1 MRYFLFTILLV
12 VPLLLTAQ
20 SKKEQIATLNLRVDS
35 LSEVLMNERITNEQ
49 TLSDQMKEMYQL
61 SQEKSDLATEVVR
74 LLQEKSKIEDE
85 KFETEIERDSLIYK
99 LSALSDTIHK
109 KNELLS
115 ISHQQTDSLL
125 VLYEMMS
132 AIWAADSIADSNES
146 IIVANELPETT
157 PVVTGSW
164 EDIVKEGYFDL
175 CEETTVEVLVQNFFA
190 NPSWDSFFAEDGYYY
205 INVTGNILY
214 DNAAAFSLVQ
224 FSVYEDQSWEINAFE
239 IDGQPQDDYMVIE
252 LINLMCQES
261 GN

>member
-1 MRYFLFTILLV
+1 MRFCLFTILLV

-20 SKKEQIATLNLRVDS
+20 SKKEQIATLNHRVDS

-61 SQEKSDLATEVVR
+61 SQEKSDLATEVIR
-74 LLQEKSKIEDE
+74 ILQEKSKIEDE
-85 KFETEIERDSLIYK
+85 KFEPESERDSLIYK

-132 AIWAADSIADSNES
+132 AIWAADSIAVSNES
-146 IIVANELPETT
+146 FTVAEELPETM

-164 EDIVKEGYFDL
+164 EDIVKEGW
-175 CEETTVEVLVQNFFA
+175 CI
-190 NPSWDSFFAEDGYYY
+190 S
-205 INVTGNILY
+205 
-214 DNAAAFSLVQ
+214 
-224 FSVYEDQSWEINAFE
+224 
-239 IDGQPQDDYMVIE
+239 
-252 LINLMCQES
+252 
-261 GN
+261 

>member
-1 MRYFLFTILLV
+1 MRYFLLPILLV

-35 LSEVLMNERITNEQ
+35 LSDVLVNERITNEQ
-49 TLSDQMKEMYQL
+49 TLSDQVKEMYQL

-74 LLQEKSKIEDE
+74 LLQEKSKIEEE
-85 KFETEIERDSLIYK
+85 KFETESERDSLIYK

-109 KNELLS
+109 KNVLLS
-115 ISHQQTDSLL
+115 ISHQETDSLL
-125 VLYEMMS
+125 VLNEMMS
-132 AIWAADSIADSNES
+132 AILAAES
-146 IIVANELPETT
+146 IVVAKELPETI

-190 NPSWDSFFAEDGYYY
+190 NPSWDSFFADDDYYY
-205 INVTGNILY
+205 INVTGNIMY
-214 DNAAAFSLVQ
+214 NNAEAFTLVQ
-224 FSVYEDQSWEINAFE
+224 FSVYEDQTWEINAFE